1 MSYVCF
7 NVREGNIL
15 AITNNEPTEDLD
27 FDCEWK
33 HITVD
38 VAEVEDILLGKED
51 YANFKVMYDRTAFS
65 YKIKRIE
72 ITPVDELNIQE
83 IVYKVPQVYKH
94 FDADIRLLQD
104 IDNTCWKVY
113 LSKDAAGKLR
123 SEFASLKLVLHF
135 SVTQFNNPNI
145 LYRILKVDLEKLVNE
160 HHYILHFKDK
170 WEYDPFFPISIFTVR
185 RFDTYTYQRVVDYGE
200 DV

>member
-15 AITNNEPTEDLD
+15 AITNNDPTGELD
-27 FDCEWK
+27 FDCDWK
-33 HITVD
+33 SIIVD

-51 YANFKVMYDRTAFS
+51 YANFRVAYDRLSLS
-65 YKIKRIE
+65 YRMKRIE
-72 ITPVDELNIQE
+72 IIPIDELNIQE
-83 IVYKVPQVYKH
+83 IVYKVPQVNKDL
-94 FDADIRLLQD
+94 DADIKLIQD
-104 IDNTCWKVY
+104 IDTTCWKVY

-123 SEFASLKLVLHF
+123 AEFASLKMVLHF

-160 HHYILHFKDK
+160 HYYVLHFEED
-170 WEYDPFFPISIFTVR
+170 WEYDPYFPVSIFTVR
-185 RFDTYTYQRVVDYGE
+185 RFENYTYRRVIDYGE
-200 DV
+200 NI